1 MVVQIVKSL
10 SRFYEYVIY
19 LNNFF
24 SSIDLF
30 MILKALEVEAVGT
43 AKQNSEFDEN
53 LLRKELGY
61 YSSHNSRWSRTMND
75 LTEQQHCFINDNDSL
90 AWESSKNRSQRFLI
104 QTSYFWRLRSARFRK
119 QPNFTLFTSSDG
131 LQFTHGGSRRKC
143 SAKETIFLRQTS
155 MSTLLV
161 ISVSVSFRC
170 SCSECLHPLQ
180 AQLSYKQD
188 DTCSISE
195 EGGYFADAKFS
206 WIDS

>member
-61 YSSHNSRWSRTMND
+61 YSSHNSR
-75 LTEQQHCFINDNDSL
+75 
-90 AWESSKNRSQRFLI
+90 
-104 QTSYFWRLRSARFRK
+104 
-119 QPNFTLFTSSDG
+119 
-131 LQFTHGGSRRKC
+131 
-143 SAKETIFLRQTS
+143 
-155 MSTLLV
+155 
-161 ISVSVSFRC
+161 
-170 SCSECLHPLQ
+170 
-180 AQLSYKQD
+180 
-188 DTCSISE
+188 
-195 EGGYFADAKFS
+195 
-206 WIDS
+206 